1 MSDSG
6 DPAEVGAATTNGGA
20 ITDAEARKEKELQEN
35 LQAVQDK
42 GWTNPIPFVY
52 DSVTGGTAA
61 PDETRDEAPWLSD
74 AAVYEWDDEFGDV
87 APRVPKLEKELYE
100 SETAMRAGKRIE
112 ALKFEVKIE
121 GPTKI
126 QAVRDV
132 SSHLIPPTMYFSML
146 TKQQFEDAG
155 LHPAMLENVK
165 LCRYDSPTPIQAF
178 TIPAVLTGH
187 DVVGVAQ
194 TGMDTAFECQ

>member
-20 ITDAEARKEKELQEN
+20 FTDAEARKEKELQDN
-35 LQAVQDK
+35 LKAVQDK
-42 GWTNPIPFVY
+42 GWNDRIPFVY

-61 PDETRDEAPWLSD
+61 PDKTRDEAPWLSD

-100 SETAMRAGKRIE
+100 SEDTMRVGDRITA
-112 ALKFEVKIE
+112 LQFEVSLQ
-121 GPTKI
+121 GPVKV
-126 QAVRDV
+126 QAVRNV
-132 SSHLIPPTMYFSML
+132 SPLPAILTFYFSLL

-155 LHPAMLENVK
+155 LHPVMLENVK
-165 LCRYDSPTPIQAF
+165 LCRYNKPTPIQAY

-194 TGMDTAFECQ
+194 TGMNIALTS

>member
-6 DPAEVGAATTNGGA
+6 DPAEVGAATTNGDSL
-20 ITDAEARKEKELQEN
+20 TDAQARKDKELQEN
-35 LQAVQDK
+35 LKAVQDK

-52 DSVTGGTAA
+52 DSVTGGSAA
-61 PDETRDEAPWLSD
+61 PDETRDEVPWLSN
-74 AAVYEWDDEFGDV
+74 AAIYEWDDEFGDV

-100 SETAMRAGKRIE
+100 SEGIMRVGKSIQ
-112 ALKFEVKIE
+112 ALQFEVFIM
-121 GPTKI
+121 GPAKI
-126 QAVRDV
+126 QAVRNV
-132 SSHLIPPTMYFSML
+132 SPLPAMLTFYFSLL

-155 LHPAMLENVK
+155 LHPVMLENVK
-165 LCRYDSPTPIQAF
+165 LCKYAVPTPIQAY

-194 TGMDTAFECQ
+194 TGMSIAFPS